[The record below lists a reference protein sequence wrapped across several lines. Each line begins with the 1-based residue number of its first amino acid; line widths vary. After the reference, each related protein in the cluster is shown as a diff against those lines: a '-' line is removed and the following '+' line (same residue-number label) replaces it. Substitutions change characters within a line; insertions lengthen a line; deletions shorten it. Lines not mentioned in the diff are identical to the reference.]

1 MLLTKAGGLKLNK
14 SDVEII
20 EPSDLVLRAG
30 ESREFV
36 YKIRNLTN
44 HEISKIDLRLDGQF
58 LKLKQCPQNLKPH
71 EEKEILIL
79 ASVPEDYDQ
88 EIGLR
93 PHFFGETE
101 RVIK

>member
-1 MLLTKAGGLKLNK
+1 MLLTKVGGLKLNK
-14 SDVEII
+14 TDVEIV
-20 EPSDLVLRAG
+20 EPGDLVLRAG
-30 ESREFV
+30 ESKEFV

-58 LKLKQCPQNLKPH
+58 LKLKAYPRDLKPN
-71 EEKEILIL
+71 EEKEIVIV

-101 RVIK
+101 KVIK